1 MVVVVVVGQDIQ
13 LTDESNQSH
22 NTSYQYIKSIHPV
35 SSSKPEP
42 LNRPFSLTHTHLSHS
57 PPLPLSPSPPPPP
70 SLPFSLTHQC
80 QSHVRISPRHRRTHS
95 LRGQDTETTTGTPFL
110 RLLLHH
116 CCYYYYYYYYYYALV
131 SQSVCQSGSQ
141 SVTSNPFPTPPPHFY
156 LLLFTA

>member
-42 LNRPFSLTHTHLSHS
+42 LNRPFSLTHTHTHTSLT
-57 PPLPLSPSPPPPP
+57 PPL
-70 SLPFSLTHQC
+70 LPFLSLFSHTYTHQC
-80 QSHVRISPRHRRTHS
+80 ESHVRLSPRHRRTHS

-141 SVTSNPFPTPPPHFY
+141 SVTSNPFPTPPPHIN
-156 LLLFTA
+156 LILFTA